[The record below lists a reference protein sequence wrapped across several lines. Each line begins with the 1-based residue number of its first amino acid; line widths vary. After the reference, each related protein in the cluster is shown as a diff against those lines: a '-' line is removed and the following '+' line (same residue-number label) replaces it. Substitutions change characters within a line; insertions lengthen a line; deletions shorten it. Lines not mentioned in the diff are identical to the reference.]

1 MTKRY
6 ARSLYWFTHDLRL
19 NDNPALTAAQDS
31 SAAITFCYVLDKA
44 SLTRGRYGMP
54 ALGQHRLSFI
64 LQSLHDLQRQLQAQG
79 HTLTVRVGEPL
90 DEMAQLI
97 STLQVD
103 AVFGALQAGVYE
115 RRRWQQLQ
123 QRFRFLDFHQLPNS
137 TLLSEDDLPGGLQQL
152 AASFSQFRKPLE
164 PLAERFTKQAL
175 AAPNWQH
182 RALSVNASADLPE
195 AGESWLAGGETAALQ
210 HLQRYFSSAAPG
222 RYKETRNA
230 LDGFDQS
237 TKLSAYLA
245 HGNLSPQQVINALR
259 DYEQQHGE
267 NESTYWI
274 AFELLWRDYFFWYL
288 LRYQEQVFAFTG
300 VAGRKPQ
307 TTFYPTRF
315 KQWCAGQTPY
325 PLVNACMHQLNQT
338 GYLSNRG
345 RQIVA
350 SCLVNEM
357 AVDWRYGAAYFEQQL
372 LDYDIGSNWGNWQ
385 YIAGVGADPRG
396 GRHFNIDKQTAQFDP
411 DGHYIER
418 WKGQQTRQLDV
429 NDAADWPITAN

>member
-1 MTKRY
+1 
-6 ARSLYWFTHDLRL
+6 
-19 NDNPALTAAQDS
+19 
-31 SAAITFCYVLDKA
+31 
-44 SLTRGRYGMP
+44 MP
-54 ALGQHRLSFI
+54 ALGQHRLNFI

-152 AASFSQFRKPLE
+152 AATFSQFRKSLE
-164 PLAERFTKQAL
+164 PLAERFTQQAL

-182 RALSVNASADLPE
+182 RALSVNASADLPK

-350 SCLVNEM
+350 SCLVNEL

-418 WKGQQTRQLDV
+418 WDGQQTRQLDV
-429 NDAADWPITAN
+429 NDAADWPIIAN